1 MSTFRGRA
9 PSGLISRETGNYAWV
24 GENGE
29 IIVDGPHCLSDNGE
43 NLLAVDPTDKG
54 ITLNRSSMTDFVKSV
69 APGVTLTLT
78 SPPTPISMAC
88 LSRLH
93 YASAFAGALYRRHYV
108 RRS

>member
-9 PSGLISRETGNYAWV
+9 PSGLITRETGNYAYL

-54 ITLNRSSMTDFVKSV
+54 ITLNRSSMADFVKSV
-69 APGVTLTLT
+69 AEVNIDLATDSDVDGL
-78 SPPTPISMAC
+78 
-88 LSRLH
+88 
-93 YASAFAGALYRRHYV
+93 FATD
-108 RRS
+108 

>member
-69 APGVTLTLT
+69 APGADIDLATDSDVDGLF
-78 SPPTPISMAC
+78 I
-88 LSRLH
+88 
-93 YASAFAGALYRRHYV
+93 
-108 RRS
+108 

>member
-1 MSTFRGRA
+1 MTNFRGRA

-29 IIVDGPHCLSDNGE
+29 IIVDGSHCLSDNGE

-69 APGVTLTLT
+69 APEADIDLATDSDVDGLFV
-78 SPPTPISMAC
+78 
-88 LSRLH
+88 
-93 YASAFAGALYRRHYV
+93 
-108 RRS
+108 

>member
-9 PSGLISRETGNYAWV
+9 PSGLISRETGNYAWI

-69 APGVTLTLT
+69 APEVEVNIDLATDSDVDGLF
-78 SPPTPISMAC
+78 I
-88 LSRLH
+88 
-93 YASAFAGALYRRHYV
+93 
-108 RRS
+108 

>member
-1 MSTFRGRA
+1 MSNFRGRA
-9 PSGLISRETGNYAWV
+9 PSGLISRETGNYAWI

-69 APGVTLTLT
+69 APEVEVNIDLATDSDIDGLF
-78 SPPTPISMAC
+78 I
-88 LSRLH
+88 
-93 YASAFAGALYRRHYV
+93 
-108 RRS
+108 

>member
-9 PSGLISRETGNYAWV
+9 PSGLINRETGNYAWI

-29 IIVDGPHCLSDNGE
+29 IIVDGSHCLSDNGE

-69 APGVTLTLT
+69 VFVLTIT
-78 SPPTPISMAC
+78 GIAIYMQV
-88 LSRLH
+88 RLI
-93 YASAFAGALYRRHYV
+93 
-108 RRS
+108 

>member
-9 PSGLISRETGNYAWV
+9 PSGLISRETGNYAYL

-69 APGVTLTLT
+69 VPGADIDLATDSDIDGLF
-78 SPPTPISMAC
+78 I
-88 LSRLH
+88 
-93 YASAFAGALYRRHYV
+93 
-108 RRS
+108 

>member
-9 PSGLISRETGNYAWV
+9 PSGLITRETGNYAWV

-54 ITLNRSSMTDFVKSV
+54 ITLNRSSVIDLFKAT
-69 APGVTLTLT
+69 APGADINIELATDSDIDGL
-78 SPPTPISMAC
+78 
-88 LSRLH
+88 
-93 YASAFAGALYRRHYV
+93 FATD
-108 RRS
+108 

>member
-9 PSGLISRETGNYAWV
+9 PSGLISRETGNYAYL

-69 APGVTLTLT
+69 VPGADIDLATDSDVDGLF
-78 SPPTPISMAC
+78 I
-88 LSRLH
+88 
-93 YASAFAGALYRRHYV
+93 
-108 RRS
+108 

>member
-1 MSTFRGRA
+1 MRTFRGRA

-69 APGVTLTLT
+69 APGADIDLATDSDIDGLF
-78 SPPTPISMAC
+78 I
-88 LSRLH
+88 
-93 YASAFAGALYRRHYV
+93 
-108 RRS
+108 

>member
-9 PSGLISRETGNYAWV
+9 PSGLITRETGNYAYL

-69 APGVTLTLT
+69 APGGGG
-78 SPPTPISMAC
+78 SGSC
-88 LSRLH
+88 SC
-93 YASAFAGALYRRHYV
+93 SATVADRADIEALFN
-108 RRS
+108 

>member
-9 PSGLISRETGNYAWV
+9 PSGLISRETGNYAWI

-69 APGVTLTLT
+69 VPGADIDLATDSDIDGLF
-78 SPPTPISMAC
+78 I
-88 LSRLH
+88 
-93 YASAFAGALYRRHYV
+93 
-108 RRS
+108 

>member
-29 IIVDGPHCLSDNGE
+29 IIVDGSHCLSDNGE

-54 ITLNRSSMTDFVKSV
+54 ITLNRSSMTELIKSV
-69 APGVTLTLT
+69 APGADVNIDLATDSDIDGLF
-78 SPPTPISMAC
+78 I
-88 LSRLH
+88 
-93 YASAFAGALYRRHYV
+93 
-108 RRS
+108 

>member
-1 MSTFRGRA
+1 MSNFRGRA
-9 PSGLISRETGNYAWV
+9 PSGLISRETGNYAWI

-69 APGVTLTLT
+69 APEVEVNIDLATDSDVDGLF
-78 SPPTPISMAC
+78 I
-88 LSRLH
+88 
-93 YASAFAGALYRRHYV
+93 
-108 RRS
+108 